1 MPKYMTEDVYK
12 DVEDYKDE
20 DIFETVYEYETVMK
34 EIFEERT
41 ETIEKFSV
49 ETIQISNM
57 LITKTLLT
65 LDKGIKSA
73 LDYAEKQVQQIKD
86 QFSNLFAKLDQ
97 IILSKYKELENCAS
111 NQAQKEA
118 NLKESLRL
126 QEWIETNIQEINS
139 ILDL

>member
-1 MPKYMTEDVYK
+1 
-12 DVEDYKDE
+12 
-20 DIFETVYEYETVMK
+20 MK

-41 ETIEKFSV
+41 ETIKKFSV
-49 ETIQISNM
+49 ETAQISNM
-57 LITKTLLT
+57 LITKILLT